1 MKVISQVSGPNRGF
15 PKSLYDPP
23 QLTAKL
29 IRLVLMKL
37 RSAFSGK
44 AFHNSAPVLA
54 LILMLYPEFYHFSD
68 GFFLKYLRD
77 ANF

>member
-44 AFHNSAPVLA
+44 AFHNSGLGFDFNALSRVLP
-54 LILMLYPEFYHFSD
+54 LF
-68 GFFLKYLRD
+68 
-77 ANF
+77 